1 MWNSCK
7 HYKTERIEK
16 NLIESEEKFGTL
28 AESSPIGIIVYQD
41 DKFVYVNNEITKI
54 SGYSIEELLNMNY
67 WDIVHPDDK
76 IFIKEKVRKRQEG
89 ETEKENYELRL
100 LTKDG
105 NIKWVYFASETIQF
119 KGRPAGLVS
128 ILDITE
134 KMKLI
139 EQTQR

>member
-105 NIKWVYFASETIQF
+105 NIK
-119 KGRPAGLVS
+119 
-128 ILDITE
+128 
-134 KMKLI
+134 
-139 EQTQR
+139 